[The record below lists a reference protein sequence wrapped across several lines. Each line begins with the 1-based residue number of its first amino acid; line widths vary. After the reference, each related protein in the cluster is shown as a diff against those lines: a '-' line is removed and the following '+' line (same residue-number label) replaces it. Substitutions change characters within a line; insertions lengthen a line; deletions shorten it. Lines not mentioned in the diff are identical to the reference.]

1 MAAGKVITGFSYPFV
16 AVYANN
22 NGAISYTNGMQL
34 ARGVNVGISAETGD
48 VENFYAD
55 NVIAE
60 SAGGLFTGG
69 EVTLTVDGLK
79 EAARTLLMGLPTP
92 TSVTVNGSSVDVYEY
107 DDRQNIPY
115 VGVGFIVRY
124 MENGVE
130 SYRPFVL
137 PKVIFDEESLDANT
151 QEESIDFQTTEL
163 TATIL
168 RDDSTNHRWKRIGA
182 DQDSEEKAVNVVK
195 ALLDIQLSI

>member
-1 MAAGKVITGFSYPFV
+1 MAAGKVITGFSFPFV
-16 AVYANN
+16 AKYNN
-22 NGAISYTNGMQL
+22 NDGVVSYSDGMEL
-34 ARGVNVGISAETGD
+34 ARGVNVSISAETGD
-48 VENFYAD
+48 VENFYAN
-55 NVIAE
+55 NVTAE

-79 EAARTLLMGLPTP
+79 AAARSLIMGLPTP
-92 TSVTVNGSSVDVYEY
+92 TSVSVDGASVEIFDY
-107 DDRQNIPY
+107 DDRQAIPY
-115 VGVGFIVRY
+115 VGIGFVVRY

-130 SYRPFVL
+130 SFRPFVM
-137 PKVIFDEESLDANT
+137 PKVIFGEEPLEANT

-182 DQDSEEKAVNVVK
+182 DQDTEAKAVNVIK

>member
-16 AVYANN
+16 ALYNN
-22 NGAISYTNGMQL
+22 TNGTITYSSGVEL

-48 VENFYAD
+48 VENFYAN

-92 TSVTVNGSSVDVYEY
+92 TSITVNGTSVDVYEY

-115 VGVGFIVRY
+115 VGVGFVVRY
-124 MENGVE
+124 MENGVD
-130 SYRPFVL
+130 SYRPFVF
-137 PKVIFDEESLDANT
+137 PKVIFSEEGLDANT

-182 DQDSEEKAVNVVK
+182 DQDSELKAVNVVK
-195 ALLDIQLSI
+195 TMLDIALSI